1 MKKEAG
7 KIMKLKRLQTTK
19 VSTVVSALLTLALM
33 CVASFSMAASVTLE
47 KIDFASLSGNRVE
60 MRLEFDGI
68 PPDLEAIR
76 LISLLE
82 LPWIYSMS

>member
-1 MKKEAG
+1 
-7 KIMKLKRLQTTK
+7 MKLKRLQTTK

-68 PPDLEAIR
+68 PPDPRSYTIDQPARIT
-76 LISLLE
+76 
-82 LPWIYSMS
+82 WIYSMS